1 MEIGNKKTFI
11 MDPFAAR
18 HALHPGGSGKTEKF
32 GEALENAGRAGQGEK
47 EPDNT
52 KDSGP
57 EALEEKDYRA
67 ILQEKM
73 AEMCANIRKG
83 TIQPKF
89 QIGSEAYTQ
98 EEWKKL
104 LEKIDAAE
112 EDIQEQVAEEIAAA
126 KEETEAKEGET
137 DTLII
142 TRADGSRIMM
152 VKTPFG
158 EMSIELTKP
167 DNSVGLEEMISK
179 INPDNFQEINNISKN
194 G

>member
-1 MEIGNKKTFI
+1 MGGNMEVGRGNPYI
-11 MDPFAAR
+11 RNQFAAGTAAYSEEEKQTADFDTALE
-18 HALHPGGSGKTEKF
+18 HAGKTAEQEKN
-32 GEALENAGRAGQGEK
+32 GSAVETEQE
-47 EPDNT
+47 T
-52 KDSGP
+52 
-57 EALEEKDYRA
+57 DYRQF
-67 ILQEKM
+67 LLEKM
-73 AEMCANIRKG
+73 EEMRAKIRNG
-83 TIQPKF
+83 TIQPKI
-89 QIGSEAYTQ
+89 QIGAEAYTQ

-126 KEETEAKEGET
+126 KEEADAKEGET

-152 VKTPFG
+152 IKTPFG

-167 DNSVGLEEMISK
+167 DDSVGFEEMVSE

-194 G
+194 S